1 VLGALTTTDPED
13 STEDHLNPVLVPV
26 MMAVLQRIAA
36 VMDRQ
41 LELEEDT
48 ERGQFLTGLVT
59 VLGLLLPEVDDQE
72 GVDKV
77 KELIKTFQNS
87 IDPAELDVM
96 AAMVKVLFQ
105 MTRKVKSTGGL
116 GVEVARGLHSLLGD
130 NMPGGEVQEE
140 GHRLPWLTMAS
151 RDLVL
156 EVLLD
161 DLARQLELCETTVSW
176 CSSLATTS
184 RTSAQLRKAET
195 QVCLHLV
202 KQMNCCIE
210 LVKNNIPV
218 GSSMEA
224 LFKVL
229 LAFFTALDNL
239 AKHFFSR
246 AAAVPGVV
254 EAAKFDKAMKHMM
267 DNKFTKRVYTMI
279 TYMENAQNDRES
291 QAAAARKA
299 KKKAL
304 DPVAVKAKVMR
315 ESRNIPNLVLKIEL
329 LERDLIK
336 LGKRMGVKE
345 GLIGGG
351 KLTQARDF
359 RIKINDE
366 MERKLVQ
373 RDEEEDREEDDLE
386 EDDDNAS
393 DDDSRL
399 AATGASA
406 LGDVTNTSSLVES
419 SQQVRNLEIEKM
431 DCFRT
436 DSFCVQD
443 VPGSPIL
450 KKRKLKRQ
458 LQSTAAASQMLMSS
472 ASEPSSARN

>member
-1 VLGALTTTDPED
+1 
-13 STEDHLNPVLVPV
+13 
-26 MMAVLQRIAA
+26 M
-36 VMDRQ
+36 
-41 LELEEDT
+41 
-48 ERGQFLTGLVT
+48 
-59 VLGLLLPEVDDQE
+59 LGLLLPEVDDQE

-96 AAMVKVLFQ
+96 EAMVKVLFQ

-116 GVEVARGLHSLLGD
+116 GVEVARGLHWLLGD
-130 NMPGGEVQEE
+130 NGPAVEVLEE
-140 GHRLPWLTMAS
+140 GHSLPWLTAAS
-151 RDLVL
+151 KDLVL
-156 EVLLD
+156 DVLLD
-161 DLARQLELCETTVSW
+161 DLARQLELCETVVSW

-184 RTSAQLRKAET
+184 RTSGQLRKAET

-202 KQMNCCIE
+202 KQMNCCME
-210 LVKNNIPV
+210 LVKTNIPV
-218 GSSMEA
+218 GSSMEG

-239 AKHFFSR
+239 AKHFFTR

-254 EAAKFDKAMKHMM
+254 EAAKFDKAMKHMI

-304 DPVAVKAKVMR
+304 DPVAAKAKVMR

-373 RDEEEDREEDDLE
+373 RDEEDDREEDDLE
-386 EDDDNAS
+386 DDD
-393 DDDSRL
+393 DDDEDSRL

-406 LGDVTNTSSLVES
+406 LGDVTNTSSVVEP
-419 SQQVRNLEIEKM
+419 SQQVLTGWRFDLGQKLEM
-431 DCFRT
+431 YSFRT
-436 DSFCVQD
+436 DSCM
-443 VPGSPIL
+443 S
-450 KKRKLKRQ
+450 RMCR
-458 LQSTAAASQMLMSS
+458 AA
-472 ASEPSSARN
+472 PS